1 MPSLLR
7 STTCL
12 AGLAVMLLNTAP
24 TTASPPDVTFLCN
37 RMPEVSSFPQTL
49 NWDDYGGTGDNK
61 GSVAKARRKAAGCQS
76 GNKCNK
82 GRSGAGSRGA
92 GYRSCDEY
100 PFASTSDSITPTGH
114 QVSRCVPVSQNSA
127 QGNALMQT
135 YGRFKSQGYT
145 SHSLKINFG
154 NPGSSGVKY
163 CLNQACRNDG
173 YEVQDKTIKRRD
185 EDPNFRFYT
194 TLSGIVLGSL
204 DEDELHSNYTRMVD
218 SFETLPLDLDSW
230 FELLEGV
237 EVRMVNDVIVGEI
250 SVESL
255 LGQDA

>member
-37 RMPEVSSFPQTL
+37 RMPETL

-145 SHSLKINFG
+145 SHSLKINF
-154 NPGSSGVKY
+154 
-163 CLNQACRNDG
+163 ACRNDG

-255 LGQDA
+255 LGEDA